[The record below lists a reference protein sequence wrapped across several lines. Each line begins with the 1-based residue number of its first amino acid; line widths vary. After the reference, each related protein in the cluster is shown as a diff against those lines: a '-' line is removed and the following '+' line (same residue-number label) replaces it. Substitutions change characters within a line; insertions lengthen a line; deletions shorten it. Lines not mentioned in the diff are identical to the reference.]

1 MENKANVVEKKSEAS
16 EKQGQDQKNSSRDAF
31 SNEFHSSLSK
41 DNVKQEAGSL
51 SNKDSQAANANDAN
65 GKVDA
70 DVCKAPDTAAPET
83 LPTLTLT
90 DTPVLSPGQLTTRG
104 KGLVAKADLDGSG
117 SASKEEVAKLFQDN
131 SIKGPDAQALTTLYK
146 RFDELQKL
154 NGGPK
159 SGISAGDLDEFAGKE
174 TAQWERAN
182 SANKLADWSKSSLK
196 NFDTDGSG
204 RLTKQE
210 IETAM
215 NSQNTA
221 QADKDMLG
229 VLGKLDIV
237 NGNAAGA
244 SADDINSYKEK
255 IWSDTE
261 DAKLV
266 LGAWQTE
273 HAVSETQK
281 AKISRDLFADKNN
294 PLKSINPE
302 AISQGSIGDCYF
314 VSSLASLAKSNP
326 QAIKD
331 AIKDNGNGTYTVT
344 FPGAKD
350 EPITI
355 NAPTE
360 AEQATYNQASEHGTW
375 ASVMEKAYG
384 KYCQEHW
391 YRRGPFQSAGLTPAE
406 GAEGGGITS
415 RAMNLLTNNSIDTDE
430 LFLTRQSTVAR
441 KLEEAFKN
449 NKSVAAGIT
458 KGIFA
463 ESTKDNFYMGHAYSV
478 TNFVPDGKGGGQI
491 TIRNPWGQDA
501 GKESTRGTITMPLDK
516 FMKNFSDIS
525 YEQ

>member
-1 MENKANVVEKKSEAS
+1 MESKTNGAVENKNESG
-16 EKQGQDQKNSSRDAF
+16 EKQSQDTKDTARDAF
-31 SNEFHSSLSK
+31 AGEYQRSLTEKSQVNSSAKNDTQAKSELKAEVKSSSATENLPSLQLDVPALSK
-41 DNVKQEAGSL
+41 GEL
-51 SNKDSQAANANDAN
+51 TPL
-65 GKVDA
+65 GK
-70 DVCKAPDTAAPET
+70 T
-83 LPTLTLT
+83 LI
-90 DTPVLSPGQLTTRG
+90 
-104 KGLVAKADLDGSG
+104 AKADRDGSG

-131 SIKGPDAQALTTLYK
+131 SIKGKDAQALATLYARYDDMK
-146 RFDELQKL
+146 KL
-154 NGGPK
+154 DNNAEA
-159 SGISAGDLDEFAGKE
+159 GISASDLDNFAGKE
-174 TAQWERAN
+174 NAQYDRVA
-182 SANKLADWSKSSLK
+182 SANLMADWSKDNLK
-196 NFDTDGSG
+196 NFDKDGSG
-204 RLTKQE
+204 RLSKQE
-210 IETAM
+210 IEDGLKSEKTAE
-215 NSQNTA
+215 
-221 QADKDMLG
+221 ADKNLLG
-229 VLGKLDIV
+229 MLGKLDIV
-237 NGNAAGA
+237 NNNPAGV
-244 SADDINSYKEK
+244 SADEINNYNEK

-273 HAVSETQK
+273 TNVSKTQK
-281 AKISRDLFADKNN
+281 ANISRDLFADKND

-326 QAIKD
+326 QVIKD
-331 AIKDNGNGTYTVT
+331 SIKDNGNGTYTVT

-360 AEQATYNQASEHGTW
+360 AEQATYNSATEHGTW

-384 KYCQEHW
+384 QYCQQHW
-391 YRRGPFQSAGLTPAE
+391 YRRGPFQDAGLTPAE
-406 GAEGGGITS
+406 GADGGGITS
-415 RAMNLLTNNSIDTDE
+415 RAMKLLTNNSVDTDE

-441 KLEEAFKN
+441 KLEDAFKN

-458 KGIFA
+458 KGIFT
-463 ESTKDNFYMGHAYSV
+463 ESTEDKFYKGHAYSV
-478 TNFVPDGKGGGQI
+478 TNFVADGKGGGQI